1 MTTTKNET
9 LGGNG
14 ERKEDVKRQKLM
26 EENDDDFEK
35 NQALVKEEVV
45 DVHSL
50 MRPYYAHLFPSK
62 QLFEWLSYEG
72 ATSSKESRK
81 DQQQFI
87 QNREFCF
94 TLKGEIFVRYNSY
107 QDEKSLR
114 KDLKTKVPG
123 KIDIGPVFSHNP
135 KNRLAYGG
143 SFKPV
148 ERELVFDIDMT
159 DYDDVR
165 TCCDQAKICPKCWPL
180 MNCAVKV
187 LDVGLREDFGFEHI
201 LWVYSGRRGIHA
213 WVCDERARKLSDEE
227 RSAVAEYFSVF
238 KGVEGGGEKKKT
250 NLSFGSGKRAWGGG
264 KMHPRLEEAYWKVLK
279 PFWEKEFLPAQKLME
294 SKKHFETILSMIP
307 DANVRQKAEFDF
319 NNNKMPTVSRDG
331 DVDVN
336 TWRWQRIVKA
346 VEDELRGP
354 KVNWDLTSCLQRII
368 FSHVYPRLDAE
379 VSKHMNHLLKAPFC
393 VHPKTGRVCVP
404 IDPENCDAFDPFSS
418 DAPKV
423 HELLQEYKK
432 FGADENAVK
441 KTAMGKA
448 LETFERCFWSKLKV
462 ANEEE
467 KKKKMMMNNNNVL
480 NESNKNS
487 NAAADM
493 EF

>member
-1 MTTTKNET
+1 MTTNES
-9 LGGNG
+9 LGENG
-14 ERKEDVKRQKLM
+14 ERKEDVKRQKLT
-26 EENDDDFEK
+26 EDDDDFEK
-35 NQALVKEEVV
+35 NQALVKEEAV

-50 MRPYYAHLFPSK
+50 MRPYYAHIFPSK

-72 ATSSKESRK
+72 VTSSKESQK

-250 NLSFGSGKRAWGGG
+250 NLSFGSGKRA

-319 NNNKMPTVSRDG
+319 NNNKMPTFSRDG

-346 VEDELRGP
+346 VEDELKGP
-354 KVNWDLTSCLQRII
+354 KFNWDLTSCLQRII

-404 IDPENCDAFDPFSS
+404 IDPSKCDEFDPFSS

-423 HELLQEYKK
+423 RDLLQEYKK

-448 LETFERCFWSKLKV
+448 LGTFERCFFSKLKV
-462 ANEEE
+462 ANGEILARKIREANEE
-467 KKKKMMMNNNNVL
+467 KSVL
-480 NESNKNS
+480 NESN
-487 NAAADM
+487 NANHHSM